1 MFSFL
6 KKKEN
11 IEKEDLVSLSP
22 EYSEDEIIAFKQ
34 EISQRESILEHHKN
48 DASFFEKL
56 GLLYGKVD
64 NIEKA
69 IDMLEKSL
77 SIELSMGDGYKK
89 LMSFYNQK
97 RKEAAVAHDDE
108 LIEYYMD
115 KMDEMRNI
123 AKKVILTA
131 K

>member
-1 MFSFL
+1 MFGFL

-11 IEKEDLVSLSP
+11 IEKEALVSLQP

-34 EISQRESILEHHKN
+34 EISQRESMLEHHKN

-64 NIEKA
+64 NIEKS

-77 SIELSMGDGYKK
+77 SIELSMGEGYKK
-89 LMSFYNQK
+89 LMSLYNQK
-97 RKEAAVAHDDE
+97 RKEAAVARDDE
-108 LIEYYMD
+108 LIEYYMG

-123 AKKVILTA
+123 AKKVTLTT